1 MYEAEGPWFLAK
13 IAADLKQ
20 ALARRAAAGGPG
32 RLEARVLARGDGWAV
47 EDVVCS
53 CGPDDRPFEEQHDQV
68 AIAIV
73 TAGSFQYRGADAAPG
88 RELMTP
94 GSLLLGSPGQ
104 HFECGHEHAAGDR
117 CLSFRYEPSRFE
129 EITAGAPGR
138 GGRQGFGIL
147 RLPPL
152 RDLSP
157 VIVEANAS
165 LAGFASGSWE
175 ELSVILAGR
184 VVQLASARTPSSQP
198 PTSAAIA
205 RVTQTVRAIEERAD
219 DPLTLGELARVAKL
233 SAFHFLRTFK
243 DLTGVTPHQYL
254 MRTRL
259 RQAAARLLEQ
269 PGKILEVALDSGFG
283 DVSNFNRAFRTEF
296 GVSPRALVKRV
307 RI

>member
-1 MYEAEGPWFLAK
+1 LAK
-13 IAADLKQ
+13 IAADLGQ

-32 RLEARVLARGDGWAV
+32 RLEARVLARGDDWTV

-73 TAGSFQYRGADAAPG
+73 TAGSFQYRGSGATGP
-88 RELMTP
+88 ELMTP

-104 HFECGHEHAAGDR
+104 YFECGHEHAAGDR
-117 CLSFRYEPSRFE
+117 CLSFRYSPARFE
-129 EITAGAPGR
+129 EITSGAQGR
-138 GGRQGFGIL
+138 GSRRAFGIL

-165 LAGFASGSWE
+165 LAGFSSGSWE
-175 ELSVILAGR
+175 EMSVSLAWR
-184 VVQLASARTPSSQP
+184 AVQLANGRGPAFQA

-205 RVTQTVRAIEERAD
+205 RVTQAVRAIEERAD
-219 DPLTLGELARVAKL
+219 DQLTLGELARTAKL
-233 SAFHFLRTFK
+233 SPFHFLRTFK

-259 RQAAARLLEQ
+259 RQAAARLLNE
-269 PGKILEVALDSGFG
+269 PEKILEVALASGFG

-296 GVSPRALVKRV
+296 GVNPRAYR
-307 RI
+307 RAAAAPHR